1 MLLDRTAVAAAKSP
15 DGGNDAPRGRP
26 IGGQIGTP
34 FWFAQGLLTNS
45 DNQRAGE
52 ASVSAGRILVVDDE
66 GAIREVV
73 RRILTR
79 AGYEVI
85 AASGGEEALTLLAD
99 RDQQVDLLLTDVIM
113 PGMSGKELAERFAS
127 LRVGARVLY
136 MSGYTDRLIGLDE
149 VDALIEKPF
158 NGDA

>member
-1 MLLDRTAVAAAKSP
+1 M
-15 DGGNDAPRGRP
+15 
-26 IGGQIGTP
+26 
-34 FWFAQGLLTNS
+34 
-45 DNQRAGE
+45 
-52 ASVSAGRILVVDDE
+52 SAGRILVVDDE

-158 NGDA
+158 NGDGLLDAVARALESAH

>member
-1 MLLDRTAVAAAKSP
+1 M
-15 DGGNDAPRGRP
+15 
-26 IGGQIGTP
+26 P
-34 FWFAQGLLTNS
+34 FWFAQDSLTNS
-45 DNQRAGE
+45 DNETVGGRDRVPANREME

-66 GAIREVV
+66 DAIRELA

-79 AGYEVI
+79 EGYEVI

-99 RDQQVDLLLTDVIM
+99 RDEQVDLLLTDVIM
-113 PGMSGKELAERFAS
+113 PRMSGKELAERFAS
-127 LRVGARVLY
+127 LRAGARVLY

-158 NGDA
+158 NRDGLLDAVGRALEPAH